1 MLISQ
6 APKDN
11 EIYVILENKEI
22 YKFVFENDM
31 PTLFG
36 ELESNRTK
44 VMVCDG
50 ISPRR
55 ELPDEFKAGKVMQWV
70 MD

>member
-1 MLISQ
+1 
-6 APKDN
+6 
-11 EIYVILENKEI
+11 
-22 YKFVFENDM
+22 M

>member
-11 EIYVILENKEI
+11 EIYVVLENKEI

-31 PTLFG
+31 PRLF
-36 ELESNRTK
+36 ESNGQK

>member
-1 MLISQ
+1 
-6 APKDN
+6 
-11 EIYVILENKEI
+11 
-22 YKFVFENDM
+22 M
-31 PTLFG
+31 PTVFG

-44 VMVCDG
+44 GRVCDG